1 MKRKSNNRDAV
12 SWKKKYIT
20 LSVRYTEEK
29 KKKERKENEKKE
41 KTKKPTR
48 KKHYKKSLWD
58 IFVKTTFWS
67 EYCHDK
73 ETSECST
80 LSFSGWTI
88 NNDLK

>member
-12 SWKKKYIT
+12 SWKKKLYQTQCKI
-20 LSVRYTEEK
+20 YEK
-29 KKKERKENEKKE
+29 KKKRKENEKKE

-48 KKHYKKSLWD
+48 QKHYKKSLWD

-73 ETSECST
+73 QTSECST
-80 LSFSGWTI
+80 LRFSGWTI